1 MAGTNLHEWSIRRSL
16 ANRAYD
22 DNIQADEMID
32 FERITGFDW
41 DQGNERK
48 NVDKHDVSQAEAEQV
63 FFNYPLRIVVDPAH
77 SEIEPRWDA
86 LGVTDS
92 GRLLQ
97 VAFTLRQSET
107 KIRVISARAMSRK
120 ERKIYEQES

>member
-1 MAGTNLHEWSIRRSL
+1 
-16 ANRAYD
+16 
-22 DNIQADEMID
+22 MID
-32 FERITGFDW
+32 LARIEGFDW
-41 DQGNERK
+41 DEGNERK

-63 FFNYPLRIVVDPAH
+63 FFHYPLRMVPDPTH
-77 SEIEPRWDA
+77 SEAEPRWA
-86 LGVTDS
+86 TLGVTDT

-97 VAFTLRQSET
+97 VVFTLRQSGT